1 MYETSEAHHSPCPRS
16 CRCQLT
22 FIRESEDDNCIL
34 SGVLQFGSRGCFDG
48 FNYCPTA
55 VLLGCLLFYGMYY
68 VHGI

>member
-1 MYETSEAHHSPCPRS
+1 MKLIIHPVHNPAGVS
-16 CRCQLT
+16 
-22 FIRESEDDNCIL
+22 ESEDDNYIL